1 MMVKTIDR
9 YFGRSLFL
17 LCLYALLA
25 LVGLDFLID
34 FASEQAEKSAHI
46 PLLTVFLDTVWGL
59 PEKVSVY
66 FPFAILVGSVLA
78 VGHLTSQLELEAA
91 LLLGYSYSRM
101 IIFFLLFALLSSVL
115 MMAVNELAVASSERQ
130 EYPEDDEQGSSD
142 RWFRERNRMIHVGQ
156 IVREAGETGYRD
168 VRIFEM
174 STKGTL
180 VTLIDAKSMVV
191 DEQAYHFKGVRVTH
205 FKKPRPDFFQVE
217 EYTVPRMLPAA
228 GKSLE
233 APRPEQLDIVS
244 LARYVSFLKM
254 STMRSDLFELA
265 FWERFAN
272 PLSIPIMLLLA
283 LPFLFFNLHKRYSS
297 GAQLLMAIILGASYW
312 IASQAVANAAI
323 IWGLPAALAAFGTH
337 LLCCAGFAL
346 YFPFYFFRAR
356 DRGMASDL
364 VT

>member
-1 MMVKTIDR
+1 MVKTIDR

-34 FASEQAEKSAHI
+34 FASEQAEKSAQI
-46 PLLTVFLDTVWGL
+46 PLLTVFLDTVRDL
-59 PEKVSVY
+59 PEKISVY

-78 VGHLTSQLELEAA
+78 IGHLTSQLELEAA
-91 LLLGYSYSRM
+91 FLLGYSYSRM
-101 IIFFLLFALLSSVL
+101 IVFLLFFALLSSVL
-115 MMAVNELAVASSERQ
+115 MMAVNELAIVSSAGQ
-130 EYPEDDEQGSSD
+130 EYSEDDELRSFD

-156 IVREAGETGYRD
+156 LVRGASETGYQD
-168 VRIFEM
+168 VQLFEL
-174 STKGTL
+174 SPEGKL
-180 VTLIDAKSMVV
+180 VTLIDAKSMLVN
-191 DEQAYHFKGVRVTH
+191 EQAYHFKQVRVTH
-205 FKKPRPDFFQVE
+205 FKKPKPDSFQVE
-217 EYTVPRMLPAA
+217 EYAVPRMLPSA

-337 LLCCAGFAL
+337 LLCFAGFVL

-356 DRGMASDL
+356 DRGVASDP